1 MEENQL
7 IFRCFSSGSSGNCY
21 YLGSQKRGILI
32 DAGISARTIA
42 KHLKEMGMDFQ
53 NIMGVFVTHDHADHI
68 RAVGTLGE
76 RFHIPIY
83 TTREIHEGI
92 DRNYGVQ
99 EKLRTSRRYFDKGIP
114 FELGDMQFNTFGINH
129 DSTDCLGYVV
139 YAYGQYF
146 MVATDCGEPNPI
158 MEKAIQMSNH
168 IVIEANHDEHMLL
181 NGPYPTYLK
190 ERILSPRGHQSNDT
204 CAKLLADNFHE
215 GIRNIFLCHLSQEN
229 NDPVLAFETVKN
241 RLAADHY
248 KVAGVDY
255 FLKALD
261 RTTASPTYILGDTM
275 IDNTSN
281 NKQ

>member
-42 KHLKEMGMDFQ
+42 KHLKEMGLDFQ

-158 MEKAIQMSNH
+158 MEKAI
-168 IVIEANHDEHMLL
+168 
-181 NGPYPTYLK
+181 
-190 ERILSPRGHQSNDT
+190 
-204 CAKLLADNFHE
+204 AKLLADNFHE

-229 NDPVLAFETVKN
+229 NDPCLAFDTVRN
-241 RLAADHY
+241 RLEAD
-248 KVAGVDY
+248 KNKIAGTDY

-261 RTTASPTYILGDTM
+261 RTTASPTYILGDTK
-275 IDNTSN
+275 IDETRND
-281 NKQ
+281 KQ

>member
-42 KHLKEMGMDFQ
+42 KHLKEMGLDFQ

-181 NGPYPTYLK
+181 NGPYPT
-190 ERILSPRGHQSNDT
+190 
-204 CAKLLADNFHE
+204 
-215 GIRNIFLCHLSQEN
+215 
-229 NDPVLAFETVKN
+229 
-241 RLAADHY
+241 
-248 KVAGVDY
+248 
-255 FLKALD
+255 
-261 RTTASPTYILGDTM
+261 
-275 IDNTSN
+275 
-281 NKQ
+281 